1 MPLNEEQL
9 TPEEAVLSIVQRS
22 GTSFYWAMRIL
33 PPQKRD
39 AMFAIYAF
47 CREVDDIADGAEKPE
62 TKLSKLQNW
71 RDEIDALYKGAPNH
85 LVTRALAKPLD
96 AYQLTKED
104 FIAVIDGMET
114 DATDQLRLQDMD
126 ALVLY
131 CDQVACAVGRLSNA
145 VFGLDRSK
153 SIELA
158 KYLGEAL
165 QLTNILRDVQE
176 DAERNHV
183 YLPKD
188 VLTTHAI
195 ASEAVNDILEHPGLE
210 QVCAELAERARQDY
224 QQAQSII
231 ATCDANLIRPAII
244 MMKIYHRL
252 FILLEHRGWQRL
264 DIPIKVS
271 KAWKLWLAARILIFK
286 S

>member
-1 MPLNEEQL
+1 MPLDDEQL
-9 TPEEAVLSIVQRS
+9 APEEAVLSIVQRS
-22 GTSFYWAMRIL
+22 GSSFYWAMRLL
-33 PPQKRD
+33 PTPKRD

-47 CREVDDIADGAEKPE
+47 CREVDDIADGTDMPE
-62 TKLSKLQNW
+62 TKLLKLQNW
-71 RDEIDALYKGAPNH
+71 RDEIEALYTGAPNN
-85 LVTRALAKPLD
+85 LVSRALAKPLET
-96 AYQLTKED
+96 YQLAKED

-114 DATDQLRLQDMD
+114 DATHQLRLEDMD

-145 VFGLDRSK
+145 VFGLDQNK

-165 QLTNILRDVQE
+165 QLTNILRDIRE

-188 VLTTHAI
+188 LLTKHNI
-195 ASEAVNDILEHPGLE
+195 NSEAVSDILKHPGLA

-231 ATCDANLIRPAII
+231 AKCDATLIRPAII
-244 MMKIYHRL
+244 IMKIYHRL
-252 FILLEHRGWQRL
+252 FSLLERRGWQRL

-271 KAWKLWLAARILIFK
+271 KAWKLWLAARILLFK

>member
-9 TPEEAVLSIVQRS
+9 TPEEVVLSIVQRS

-47 CREVDDIADGAEKPE
+47 CREVDDIADGTEKPE
-62 TKLSKLQNW
+62 TKLLKLQIW
-71 RDEIDALYKGAPNH
+71 RDEIEALYNSAPNN
-85 LVTRALAKPLD
+85 LITRALVKPLD
-96 AYQLTKED
+96 VYQLAKED

-114 DATDQLRLQDMD
+114 DATDQLRLQDMS

-145 VFGLDRSK
+145 VFGLDRGK
-153 SIELA
+153 SVELA

-188 VLTTHAI
+188 LLTKHGI
-195 ASEAVNDILEHPGLE
+195 SGESVSDILQHPGIE

-224 QQAQSII
+224 LQAHSII
-231 ATCDANLIRPAII
+231 AKCDATLIRPAII

-252 FILLEHRGWQRL
+252 FILLERRGWQRM

-271 KAWKLWLAARILIFK
+271 KAWKLWLAARILVFK